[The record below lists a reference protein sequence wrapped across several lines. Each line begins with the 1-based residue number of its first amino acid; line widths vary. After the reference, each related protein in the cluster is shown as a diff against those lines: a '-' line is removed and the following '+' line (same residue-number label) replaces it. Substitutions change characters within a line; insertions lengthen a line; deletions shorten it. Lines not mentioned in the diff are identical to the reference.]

1 MARGLC
7 EEARLKCVICKHGH
21 TSTGLGTFTSTDDS
35 LTLIVKRTPASICDN
50 CGEQYFNEDVV
61 ARLLEMA
68 DQAERDGIEIQVRNY
83 VPSEQNQMDGDQR
96 QYVEEF
102 IRALGLTSGQL
113 NRTNH
118 QGGYR
123 LYVATTSKRQPRFGY
138 VRLYVRGQ
146 DAGKM
151 VVYANGDF
159 SDPEGRFTPQ
169 PKNPKDAWYKFWPDD
184 KAARDYAV
192 KVVKSAYESN
202 A

>member
-1 MARGLC
+1 M
-7 EEARLKCVICKHGH
+7 KCVICKHGH

-83 VPSEQNQMDGDQR
+83 VPSGEKYVDGDQR
-96 QYVEEF
+96 QRLEEF
-102 IRALGLTSGQL
+102 IGELGLTSGQFD
-113 NRTNH
+113 RKEH

-123 LYVATTSKRQPRFGY
+123 LYVATPSKPQPRFGY
-138 VRLYVRGQ
+138 VRLNVRGQ
-146 DAGKM
+146 DRGKM

-159 SDPEGRFTPQ
+159 SDPESRFTAQ
-169 PKNPKDAWYKFWPDD
+169 PMNPKDAWYKFWPDD

-192 KVVKSAYESN
+192 KVVKSAYKSK